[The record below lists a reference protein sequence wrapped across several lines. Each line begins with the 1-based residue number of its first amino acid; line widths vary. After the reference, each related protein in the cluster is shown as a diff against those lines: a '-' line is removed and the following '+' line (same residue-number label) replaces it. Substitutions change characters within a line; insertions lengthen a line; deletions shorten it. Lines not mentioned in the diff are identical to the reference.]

1 MDISNSLGTLR
12 SLNANI
18 DSLERKWRNCHSQ
31 RMTAKI
37 YKAWKSIEGHFLA
50 LRILHFLHIADFL
63 RIVVLT
69 AVIDYLLGFVTVLL
83 PWIGSLSTVLILLS
97 LAAAIFLDRYCRK
110 NVFHGK
116 NLSTFL
122 ADMLERSSA
131 EQERAIAGQ
140 MAELMNSQSALAA
153 SIRYPFNYLYN
164 EAITFCYDEVR
175 SGRSIDLADA
185 VHKWD
190 RKVASDKKFE
200 LHMQKLDDLR
210 GSVDL
215 NTAAVRSQTAA
226 IQDQTAEINNL
237 NFQVG
242 SVYNW
247 LNRNF

>member
-1 MDISNSLGTLR
+1 MLR
-12 SLNANI
+12 V
-18 DSLERKWRNCHSQ
+18 
-31 RMTAKI
+31 
-37 YKAWKSIEGHFLA
+37 
-50 LRILHFLHIADFL
+50 LHFFHLADIF
-63 RIVVLT
+63 RIIVLT

-83 PWIGSLSTVLILLS
+83 PWIGSLSAVLIILS

-110 NVFHGK
+110 NIFQGK

-122 ADMLERSSA
+122 ADMLERSAA

-140 MAELMNSQSALAA
+140 MAELMNRQGTLAA
-153 SIRYPFNYLYN
+153 SIHYPFNYLYN

-200 LHMQKLDDLR
+200 LHMQRLDALR
-210 GSVDL
+210 DSVDM

-226 IQDQTAEINNL
+226 IEDQTAEINNL
-237 NFQVG
+237 TFQVG
-242 SVYNW
+242 SIYNW
-247 LNRNF
+247 LNRFY

>member
-1 MDISNSLGTLR
+1 MDITNSLATLR
-12 SLNANI
+12 SLTADI
-18 DSLERKWRNCHSQ
+18 DSLEHKWRNCHSQ
-31 RMTAKI
+31 RVTAKI

-50 LRILHFLHIADFL
+50 LRVLHFLHIADFL
-63 RIVVLT
+63 RIIVLT
-69 AVIDYLLGFVTVLL
+69 AVLSYPLGIVYALFPWIQNQSTVLL
-83 PWIGSLSTVLILLS
+83 ILL
-97 LAAAIFLDRYCRK
+97 LLAAIFLDRYCRK

-122 ADMLERSSA
+122 ADTLERSSA

-140 MAELMNSQSALAA
+140 MAELMNSQSTLAA

-242 SVYNW
+242 CVYNW
-247 LNRNF
+247 LNRYF